1 MARFL
6 NPTNSQTVAQPHI
19 WEQLKSA
26 IASSSGFHRW
36 QLERHSFDSQ
46 LQSLSLDHQVRS
58 YLRETLE
65 TLAY

>member
-6 NPTNSQTVAQPHI
+6 NATDRSEQPHI
-19 WEQLKSA
+19 WERLKDA
-26 IASSSGFHRW
+26 IASSSGFQRW
-36 QLERHSFDSQ
+36 QLERHSFDNQ
-46 LQSLSLDHQVRS
+46 IQSLSLDHQVRS

>member
-6 NPTNSQTVAQPHI
+6 NPNDRKEADQPHI
-19 WEQLKSA
+19 WERLKSA
-26 IASSSGFHRW
+26 IVSSSGFQRW
-36 QLERHSFDSQ
+36 QLERLSFDNQ